1 MLGVIYLFNKMRLH
15 WLQVKIIKMAQGE
28 LIQILQ
34 GFKLT
39 MHNLINKG
47 KIIAPVFPSTYVLS
61 LDIDFNLIV
70 HNTNANTMP

>member
-1 MLGVIYLFNKMRLH
+1 
-15 WLQVKIIKMAQGE
+15 MAQGE